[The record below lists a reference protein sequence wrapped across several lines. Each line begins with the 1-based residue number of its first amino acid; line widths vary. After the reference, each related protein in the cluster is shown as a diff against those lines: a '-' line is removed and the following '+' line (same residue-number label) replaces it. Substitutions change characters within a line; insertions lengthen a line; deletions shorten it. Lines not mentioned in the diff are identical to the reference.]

1 MFLFLFL
8 FLLVS
13 FWVVAAWLMTE
24 HTNMGVA
31 VFVADNTSMCGIWS
45 DGAAAVLSSCSLVR
59 CSSHQFV
66 SPYREVLLQ
75 GTHPPCTISC
85 KALVSMSITVR
96 ISQTALQKSNAVFAN
111 HASIILQQKT
121 NLKTS
126 SQSSFFASI
135 FNNGFTLLTHQQC
148 R

>member
-85 KALVSMSITVR
+85 GSHRRHCK
-96 ISQTALQKSNAVFAN
+96 SQTLYLLIMRQLFYSKKQTLKLAHKVPFLRAF
-111 HASIILQQKT
+111 SIMV
-121 NLKTS
+121 S
-126 SQSSFFASI
+126 
-135 FNNGFTLLTHQQC
+135 HC
-148 R
+148 